1 MSYINELHAS
11 VLAVPWPPVHPV
23 NSWLVGGGL
32 SGCGVGL
39 FFTEQMGHKANGK
52 ERHPGLGGGRQV

>member
-1 MSYINELHAS
+1 MSYRQAS
-11 VLAVPWPPVHPV
+11 SLFPWPPVRPV
-23 NSWLVGGGL
+23 NSWLVGGRL

-39 FFTEQMGHKANGK
+39 FFTKQMEHKANGK